1 MAGLI
6 FGFEDDDTGAVSI
19 GKSFADGFIEGFDPE
34 TTAKRVMN
42 GIGNIFS
49 HSHFNIFGDEEDK
62 SIVSTLM
69 AGFMINKG
77 LQLTG
82 SIVGGI
88 GTGTRVLGGLIGGTA
103 PTATIAPIAT
113 QLGGAGMLGAGTTT
127 VVAGAGAGSLL
138 MPAALVGSFASATG
152 GIVSAASDFKDA
164 ASTENKKLK
173 RDSNYKGATKTG
185 LVAGGA
191 SLGAAVGTFLLPGQ
205 LGQGLYLVLVLVDLV
220 LCSKAMI

>member
-103 PTATIAPIAT
+103 PAATIAPIAT

-191 SLGAAVGTFLLPGQ
+191 GLGAAVGTFLLPGQ
-205 LGQGLYLVLVLVDLV
+205 LEQVLYLVLVLVDLV